1 MPSFPN
7 SRPARRLCCR
17 DVAHG
22 CSHALPRIWAQAS
35 SFAESGGGFGLVRAE
50 LGWLQ
55 ERGSHPNLVITSVRQ
70 GTQRVVGH
78 QAFQVVTECFA
89 AVEKLQS
96 LDLAVNGKQ
105 CPNLALRYPA

>member
-1 MPSFPN
+1 M
-7 SRPARRLCCR
+7 
-17 DVAHG
+17 
-22 CSHALPRIWAQAS
+22 W
-35 SFAESGGGFGLVRAE
+35 AE

-70 GTQRVVGH
+70 GTQRVAGH

-96 LDLAVNGKQ
+96 LDLAANGKQ
-105 CPNLALRYPA
+105 CPNLALQDPA